1 MKRCRAILVWLLTLA
16 ALSCVFGAKTFP
28 KLNSTDD
35 LNPIPEHNI
44 LLLHL
49 LANHVSIDNNNNVYP
64 DPDFDPTTD
73 YGSHYYR
80 NKEDL
85 LDLLPIGCR
94 YYTIGNFMFNNNNNN
109 RPNTCSS
116 SKKVPSYVCKPK
128 GLNTHNT
135 NRARILLCLN
145 QYNSRIQQTYLTQ
158 HYEWDRFTPRNTAY
172 DPART
177 FEINPELLRELKQFS
192 FSDDVA
198 ALQRLRDQYNQ
209 NIDNRQLDEIIRRW
223 GREQAP
229 LGLLMLLIKHFKRS
243 NRSYG
248 TAFSRSEWQTCE
260 LQQIYVDVV
269 TGYNGYANVVWRNV
283 PQHYIDEGALLL
295 LINNQMKQERKV
307 YIKLRSTEG
316 SYATDVSL
324 DEGLHLRLH
333 KYESGWFY
341 STVKGEICRGKDFQ
355 SPHAVPIQNYNFA
368 KLQLFVRN
376 GYSCFRLY
384 IDDCDEWKSRFP
396 NSWVALYES
405 DRDDTDNY
413 YSKQWQWVKNF
424 KQGSDSDEYKTFE
437 YCTGTVVS
445 PGLQARF
452 MIEDYNENA
461 RTPGWPQ

>member
-1 MKRCRAILVWLLTLA
+1 MVPMITETKKICWTLPLKVAITTLWVILNIINWL
-16 ALSCVFGAKTFP
+16 
-28 KLNSTDD
+28 
-35 LNPIPEHNI
+35 
-44 LLLHL
+44 
-49 LANHVSIDNNNNVYP
+49 
-64 DPDFDPTTD
+64 
-73 YGSHYYR
+73 
-80 NKEDL
+80 
-85 LDLLPIGCR
+85 
-94 YYTIGNFMFNNNNNN
+94 NN
-109 RPNTCSS
+109 RPNTCRNN
-116 SKKVPSYVCKPK
+116 KKVPSYVCKPK
-128 GLNTHNT
+128 GLNTPNM
-135 NRARILLCLN
+135 NRARILLCVN
-145 QYNSRIQQTYLTQ
+145 QDGNDEYILKTYLTQ
-158 HYEWDRFTPRNTAY
+158 HYEWDNCTALNTAY

-192 FSDDVA
+192 FNDDVA

-209 NIDNRQLDEIIRRW
+209 NIDNRLLNEIIKTW

-229 LGLLMLLIKHFKRS
+229 LGLLISLIKHFRRMK
-243 NRSYG
+243 RSYG
-248 TAFSRSEWQTCE
+248 TAFSTSEWQTCE

-295 LINNQMKQERKV
+295 LINNQMKQEIKE
-307 YIKLRSTEG
+307 YIELTSTEG

-324 DEGLHLRLH
+324 DEGLQVRLH
-333 KYESGWFY
+333 KYESGWFLL
-341 STVKGEICRGKDFQ
+341 TVKDEICRGKDFQ

-405 DRDDTDNY
+405 DRENTDNY
-413 YSKQWQWVKNF
+413 YSKQWQYVTYF